1 MNGVIIQ
8 ARMGSTRLP
17 GKVLK
22 KINGKYPMLYYLI
35 RQIKECKLLEK
46 FVIAT
51 TTLKEDDS
59 IVQFLNQ
66 QNVEHFRGNEK
77 DVLERYYNCAKKF
90 SFDPIIRITADNP
103 LIDPKIVDLA
113 IKTFQSNSVDYVTNC
128 IPRTFPYGTEVE
140 VFSFNAL
147 ETTWKNARKSSERE
161 HVTPY
166 IYNNPEKFKI
176 LNFSSSINLSNFR
189 WTVDRQNDFQ
199 LIENIILEVN
209 KKPILMEDI
218 LKLFKEKPE
227 LCSINKKNLPNEE
240 YLKTIRKD
248 ESVMRNKEE

>member
-1 MNGVIIQ
+1 
-8 ARMGSTRLP
+8 MGSSRLL

-35 RQIKECKLLEK
+35 RQIRECKLLEK

-51 TTLKEDDS
+51 TTLKEDDL
-59 IVQFLNQ
+59 IVQFLSQ
-66 QNVEHFRGNEK
+66 QNVEYFRGSEK
-77 DVLERYYNCAKKF
+77 DVLDRYYNCAKKF

-113 IKTFQSNSVDYVTNC
+113 IKTFQSNSVDYVTNF

-147 ETTWKNARKSSERE
+147 KTMWVNARKPSERE
-161 HVTPY
+161 HVTPF
-166 IYNNPEKFKI
+166 IYNNPKKFKI
-176 LNFSSSINLSNFR
+176 LNFSNLINLSNLR
-189 WTVDRQNDFQ
+189 WTVDGQNDFQ
-199 LIENIILEVN
+199 LIENIISEID
-209 KKPILMEDI
+209 KKIILMEDV

-227 LCSINKKNLPNEE
+227 LFLINKNNLAN
-240 YLKTIRKD
+240 
-248 ESVMRNKEE
+248 